1 MDPPAATC
9 NPPHHILGYTIRSR
23 TRIYVSYIIPNILEL
38 LVYIA
43 QITGDCA
50 VSYQHFK
57 SHQADFG
64 WATACLIWVPPVF
77 CFIIVLCSKS
87 QWEEPKRNGTC
98 VKFVCQQLVQ
108 MIFFPFFV
116 IYRFSKSVFWSIEA
130 LFHDDDDKERMLCL
144 ERAEEC
150 STFQL
155 YRLIQAYGQSAPQ
168 IILQLYHMLTQD
180 LFRNFQTTNAQAI
193 SLVFSAI
200 DLASITTTYQRFESQ
215 KQVGRHYPWST
226 PEQKQKKQQ
235 LLETNRCLQEECLR
249 KKRESERS
257 LNKFPESDK
266 IMANFKARLSSQ
278 PIITN
283 NAIVPQNSL
292 GNLSAESVENISEPI
307 THTVQVHG
315 YDETDNETGVENSN
329 DETALLNVPEDH
341 NKTDDDKLQLSPSF
355 HLKPIK
361 LRSSI
366 TPTILEECDEVPNSP
381 APLPPIKT
389 THFHRDTVGAPQLRS
404 QTSTQSSSE
413 GYKRRSRPFSQLET
427 FKDMLLVNAQLY
439 IKEKVPRPPKMLIK
453 RVDAAQKPGS
463 TPPQTPRTP
472 KDVVDFF
479 LPRPTK
485 VVNGIEQD
493 DFAGKTIAFFGWIAF
508 ITMRMLSLSTFC
520 VFFPKAFLI
529 IMGVHYLLMLAA
541 LYLESRF
548 KGKLNRTLFYFL
560 LAYVYIFVLLEFR
573 IKFKHIRAWF
583 VAYFLLTMAENLTM
597 TMIWYAREEF
607 ESWWFGFI
615 FEGIIYSGILFVAT
629 ILVYYWI
636 LKPKDVLLLVEEDQ
650 QQHQQ
655 STNNEQNTNTNV

>member
-1 MDPPAATC
+1 MDPHQTC
-9 NPPHHILGYTIRSR
+9 KPPHHILGYTIRSR
-23 TRIYVSYIIPNILEL
+23 TRIYVSYVIPNILEL
-38 LVYIA
+38 LVYMA

-57 SHQADFG
+57 SHQPDFG

-77 CFIIVLCSKS
+77 CFLIVMCSKA
-87 QWEEPKRNGTC
+87 QWEKPIRNGTRF
-98 VKFVCQQLVQ
+98 KFVCKQLVQ

-150 STFQL
+150 STFEL

-226 PEQKQKKQQ
+226 PQQKQKKQQ
-235 LLETNRCLQEECLR
+235 LLETDRCLKEECLR
-249 KKRESERS
+249 KKRQSERS
-257 LNKFPESDK
+257 LTKFPESDK
-266 IMANFKARLSSQ
+266 IMENFKSRLSNQPSQ
-278 PIITN
+278 D
-283 NAIVPQNSL
+283 NAIEPHSSV
-292 GNLSAESVENISEPI
+292 GNLSTESVENVSEPI
-307 THTVQVHG
+307 THSVQVHG
-315 YDETDNETGVENSN
+315 YDETDNETGVDNSN
-329 DETALLNVPEDH
+329 DETALLQRPPEDF
-341 NKTDDDKLQLSPSF
+341 NKTDDDKLQSSPSF

-361 LRSSI
+361 YRSSI
-366 TPTILEECDEVPNSP
+366 TPTILEECNEVPNSP
-381 APLPPIKT
+381 APLPPMQT
-389 THFHRDTVGAPQLRS
+389 TDFHRDTVDAPQLRS
-404 QTSTQSSSE
+404 QTSNQSSNDAA
-413 GYKRRSRPFSQLET
+413 YKRRTRPFSQLET

-439 IKEKVPRPPKMLIK
+439 IKENVPRPPKMLTK
-453 RVDAAQKPGS
+453 RVDAAPKPGS

-508 ITMRMLSLSTFC
+508 IVMRMLSLSTFC

-548 KGKLNRTLFYFL
+548 KGRLNRTLFYFL
-560 LAYVYIFVLLEFR
+560 LAYVYLFVLLEFR

-583 VAYFLLTMAENLTM
+583 VGFFLLTMAENLTM

-629 ILVYYWI
+629 ILVYYCI
-636 LKPKDVLLLVEEDQ
+636 LKPKDVLILVEEDQ
-650 QQHQQ
+650 QH
-655 STNNEQNTNTNV
+655 STNNEQNTNRNI